1 MVNQGQAMGTPAMT
15 LRRCPVC
22 ERRVGAQDE
31 ICWMCGSDL
40 SLPSEPSP
48 LAGPVALPGEA
59 APAAAPAP
67 APPSP
72 RPLRPRLNLKK
83 IELTRPH
90 LPDLSGLS
98 LPRLALVLLGLLTL
112 GLLARTAFPRSV
124 TASPTPTAAL
134 AVIATT
140 PIATPTTTRTP
151 TQTPAPTATPS
162 LTPTPTHTATQTPLP
177 TRVYVI
183 RPNDTLLAIASQYNV
198 TVEAILEANPGLNA
212 TRLQPNQEIIIPWP
226 TPTASP
232 TSAGTMET
240 GGPSTAAASTVQLA
254 TFTYTVQPGD
264 TLLDIALKYGVP
276 VETIR
281 QLNQLRGDLL
291 QAGQTLILPLPTP
304 TPTLTPT
311 PGPSPTPT
319 PRPPYEAPV
328 LLSPV
333 NETVFDADDP
343 IVLQWT
349 SVGILGE
356 GEWYQVTVVNTSA
369 PGSAPY
375 RVTTKTTSLRLP
387 PDLRPSNAAPQ
398 TFQWNVV
405 VVRQAGTYSDGSPRY
420 VLLSPTP
427 PSRTFV
433 WQGHAPT
440 PTSTP

>member
-1 MVNQGQAMGTPAMT
+1 
-15 LRRCPVC
+15 
-22 ERRVGAQDE
+22 
-31 ICWMCGSDL
+31 
-40 SLPSEPSP
+40 
-48 LAGPVALPGEA
+48 
-59 APAAAPAP
+59 
-67 APPSP
+67 
-72 RPLRPRLNLKK
+72 
-83 IELTRPH
+83 
-90 LPDLSGLS
+90 
-98 LPRLALVLLGLLTL
+98 LALVLLGLLTL

-124 TASPTPTAAL
+124 TAQPTVTAVAAVNAATPT
-134 AVIATT
+134 T
-140 PIATPTTTRTP
+140 TPTTTRTP

-162 LTPTPTHTATQTPLP
+162 LTPTPTHTATPTPLP

-183 RPNDTLLAIASQYNV
+183 RPNDTLLAIASQYDV
-198 TVEAILEANPGLNA
+198 PVEAILAANPGLNA

-254 TFTYTVQPGD
+254 TFAYTVQPGD

-304 TPTLTPT
+304 TPTLTST

-328 LLSPV
+328 LLSPI

-387 PDLRPSNAAPQ
+387 PGLRPSSAAPQ

-420 VLLSPTP
+420 VPLSPTP

-440 PTSTP
+440 PTSPP

>member
-1 MVNQGQAMGTPAMT
+1 MVNQGQAMGTPAVT

-40 SLPSEPSP
+40 SLPPEPLLFAEP
-48 LAGPVALPGEA
+48 AVQPGEA
-59 APAAAPAP
+59 APAAEPAP
-67 APPSP
+67 APPSAL
-72 RPLRPRLNLKK
+72 PLRSGLALKK
-83 IELTRPH
+83 IELTRPR
-90 LPDLSGLS
+90 LPDLSALS
-98 LPRLALVLLGLLTL
+98 LPRLALILLGLLTL
-112 GLLARTAFPRSV
+112 GLLARAALPRSV
-124 TASPTPTAAL
+124 TVSPTATAAAAVIAATPTA
-134 AVIATT
+134 
-140 PIATPTTTRTP
+140 TPTATRTP

-162 LTPTPTHTATQTPLP
+162 LTPTPTRTATPTPLP
-177 TRVYVI
+177 TRVYI
-183 RPNDTLLAIASQYNV
+183 IQPNDTLLEIADEYEV
-198 TVEAILEANPGLNA
+198 TVEAILAANPGLNP

-232 TSAGTMET
+232 TSAGTIET
-240 GGPSTAAASTVQLA
+240 GGPSTAAVPTVQLA

-264 TLLDIALKYGVP
+264 TLLDIALEYGVP

-333 NETVFDADDP
+333 NESVFDADDP

-387 PDLRPSNAAPQ
+387 PDIRPSSATLQ

-420 VLLSPTP
+420 ITLSPTP

-433 WQGHAPT
+433 WRGGAPT